1 MQIGIVGLGLIG
13 GSLALDFSSQGRSVW
28 GLSRSR
34 ATCEMALSMGA
45 VDTAVTALEEIPQ
58 LVQTEIVFVCTPIAQ
73 VLPTVQLLASHLPAH
88 TIITDVASVKGA
100 IVQSAQ
106 AIYARFVG
114 SHPMAGKAEQ
124 GIKAAQ
130 LGLFANC
137 PCVVCPSEDVEALAL
152 VRSLWT
158 GLGMQVYD
166 CDPHTHDQAVAWISH
181 LPVMLGASL
190 IHACQQECDPKVQYF
205 AQKLA
210 SSGFRDTTRVGGGN
224 PELGR
229 LMAQFNCEAVLTALS
244 QYQAQLDHLAQLI
257 NQENWSAVQNYMEN
271 AQTWRSLF
279 LEKSTH

>member
-1 MQIGIVGLGLIG
+1 MLIGIVGLGLIG
-13 GSLALDFSSQGRSVW
+13 GSLALDFRSQGKAVW

-34 ATCEMALSMGA
+34 TTCELALSMGA

-58 LVQTEIVFVCTPIAQ
+58 LAQTEIVFVCTPIAQ
-73 VLPTVQLLASHLPAH
+73 VLPTVQRLALHLPGH

-229 LMAQFNCEAVLTALS
+229 LMAQFNREALQTALS
-244 QYQAQLDHLAQLI
+244 QYQKQIEFLTQLI
-257 NQENWSAVQNYMEN
+257 SQHNWQAVQHYLEN

>member
-13 GSLALDFSSQGRSVW
+13 GSLALDLKAQGNLVW

-34 ATCEMALSMGA
+34 DTCEIAVSIGA
-45 VDTAVTALEEIPQ
+45 VDTALTQLEDIPQ
-58 LVQTEIVFVCTPIAQ
+58 LAQTDLVIVCTPITA
-73 VLPTVQLLASHLPAH
+73 VVPTVQLLAAHLPAP

-106 AIYARFVG
+106 AIYPRFIG
-114 SHPMAGKAEQ
+114 SHPMAGKEVQ
-124 GIKAAQ
+124 GIKGAQ
-130 LGLFANC
+130 RDLFRHR
-137 PCVVCPSEDVEALAL
+137 PCVVCPSEDVAALTL

-158 GLGMQVYD
+158 GLGMQVYE

-190 IHACQQECDPKVQYF
+190 IHACNQESDSTVQYF

-229 LMAQFNCEAVLTALS
+229 LMAQFNRKALQTALS

-257 NQENWSAVQNYMEN
+257 NQENWSAVQNYLEK
-271 AQTWRSLF
+271 AQKWRSLF
-279 LEKSTH
+279 FVESNL

>member
-13 GSLALDFSSQGRSVW
+13 GSLALDLRAQGNAVW
-28 GLSRSR
+28 GLSRSKD
-34 ATCEMALSMGA
+34 TCDMAVSMGA
-45 VDTAVTALEEIPQ
+45 VDTAVTQLEDIPR
-58 LVQTEIVFVCTPIAQ
+58 VEHTEIVVVCTPIAQ
-73 VLPTVQLLASHLPAH
+73 VLATVQLLASHLPAP

-106 AIYARFVG
+106 AIHPRFIG
-114 SHPMAGKAEQ
+114 SHPMAGKEVQ
-124 GIKAAQ
+124 GITGAQ
-130 LGLFANC
+130 QGLFANC
-137 PCVVCPSEDVEALAL
+137 PCVVCPSEDVEASAL

-158 GLGMQVYD
+158 DLGMQVYE

-190 IHACQQECDPKVQYF
+190 IHACQQENDPTVQYF

-229 LMAQFNCEAVLTALS
+229 LMAQFNREAVLTALV
-244 QYQAQLDHLAQLI
+244 QYQKQIELLTQLI
-257 NQENWSAVQNYMEN
+257 SQENWSAVQNYLEN
-271 AQTWRSLF
+271 AQQWRSLF
-279 LEKSTH
+279 L